1 MYRMHCAEIWGGTR
15 ATNEDLS
22 TRVLTASLYSNASE
36 GCKGG
41 DIYYFSVCEADMLTR
56 IAIADVAGH
65 GPDVNRIS
73 RWLYDSL
80 AAQVNSHEVGGLLAR
95 LNQQVVTE
103 CGLKA
108 MTTAAVAG
116 FCFAETQLYI
126 SYAGHPPLLLWRQDE
141 QYWRPI
147 ELKTRLEAANLP
159 LGVMESIPY
168 EQEQIR
174 LVSGDRLFLY
184 TDGLIEAPD
193 AQGQLFGE
201 ERLRDILEQ
210 ASNESVPRLKQ
221 AVLRAIHQHT
231 GGTLTH
237 DDITLITIEIN

>member
-22 TRVLTASLYSNASE
+22 TRALTASLYSNASE

-73 RWLYDSL
+73 RWLYDVL
-80 AAQVNSHEVGGLLAR
+80 AAQINSHEVGDVLAR
-95 LNQQVVTE
+95 LNRQVVTE

-116 FCFAETQLYI
+116 FCFAGTQLYI
-126 SYAGHPPLLLWRQDE
+126 SYAGHPPLLLWRQDD
-141 QYWRPI
+141 QCWRPI
-147 ELKTRLEAANLP
+147 ELKVRLEATNLP
-159 LGVMESIPY
+159 LGVMKGIPY
-168 EQEQIR
+168 DQEQIQ

-193 AQGQLFGE
+193 LQGQLFGE
-201 ERLRDILEQ
+201 ERLRAILGQ
-210 ASNESVPRLKQ
+210 VGNESLLHLKQ
-221 AVLRAIHQHT
+221 AVLRAIHEHT
-231 GGTLTH
+231 GGILTH
-237 DDITLITIEIN
+237 DDMTLIAIEIN